1 VSERERASLTRIVED
16 AAPNVLRVAL
26 YQATC
31 NEELTTMGVIDVAA
45 RGGAFRAK
53 ALAPEHHARVR
64 ELAVEYLLGL
74 DGAPSHGHAALD
86 VAEAKE
92 LMEIMS
98 GEPLPDEEIP
108 FRIEELAFGA
118 FPRGVEWSDPDTVEI
133 PDDFSVVIIGAG
145 FSGVAMAIQL
155 ERLGIPY
162 RVLERQ
168 AEIGGTWNWNRY
180 PGARVDTTS
189 FIYQFTF
196 EKDHEW
202 DEYFAT
208 QSQVK
213 GYIDAVARKH
223 GVRRRIE
230 FSTTMT
236 RAVFDEDASQWV
248 LTAQKE
254 GGEPETIRASVVI
267 AASGL
272 FSTAKDLDL
281 PGISEFEGEVF
292 HTTDLTSDFDATRRR
307 IAFLGNGS
315 TGVQLMPELAPAAE
329 KLYVFVRT
337 PQWIGPMENYRER
350 VPDGTKWLLKN
361 FPGYWNWYRYE
372 RILASLNAMRLQEL
386 DGRWQEG
393 GGRVSEVNDKFTDI
407 LKTYMSEQLQ
417 GDERYLAMLTPDYPP
432 YARRM
437 IVDNGWYAALT
448 RPNVELITGGVASLS
463 AKGVVTADGTTVEV
477 DTVIAASGFNVE
489 RYLWPAEYL
498 GRDGRSIETL
508 WRQTGPHAFLGMLV
522 PGFPNLFI
530 MYGPN
535 SQPRAGSTQSA
546 IEQWVRYA
554 TRAVMRMIE
563 TSSRTVEVDESTAA
577 KYNAA
582 MDEAM
587 DTLVWT
593 QVGERNYYV
602 GQNGRQFVN
611 APWTNAE
618 YHRYFNQDPGVD
630 LTFLPGSTPPLDGS

>member
-1 VSERERASLTRIVED
+1 VSKWDGASLARIVED
-16 AAPNVLRVAL
+16 AEPNVLRLAL
-26 YQATC
+26 YQATR
-31 NEELTTMGVIDVAA
+31 NAELTTMGVIDVAA

-74 DGAPSHGHAALD
+74 GD
-86 VAEAKE
+86 VPPRDYSAVIGFAEAKE

-118 FPRGVEWSDPDTVEI
+118 FPRGVEWAQSDAIEV
-133 PDDFSVVIIGAG
+133 PDDFSVVIVGAG

-155 ERLGIPY
+155 QRLGVPY

-168 AEIGGTWNWNRY
+168 DGIGGTWNWNRY

-208 QSQVK
+208 QRQVK
-213 GYIDAVARKH
+213 AYLDAVAQKN
-223 GVRRRIE
+223 GVFPRIE
-230 FSTTMT
+230 FNTTMT
-236 RAVFDEDASQWV
+236 RAVFDEDAAQWV
-248 LTAQKE
+248 LTAQTAD
-254 GGEPETIRASVVI
+254 GETETIRASVVI

-272 FSTAKDLDL
+272 FSTAKDVDL
-281 PGISEFEGEVF
+281 PGMSKFEGEVF
-292 HTTDLTSDFDATRRR
+292 HTTDLPPDFDATGRR
-307 IAFLGNGS
+307 IAFFGNGS
-315 TGVQLMPELAPAAE
+315 TGVQLMPELAPDAE
-329 KLYVFVRT
+329 KLYAFVRT
-337 PQWIGPMENYRER
+337 PQWIGPMENYREN
-350 VPDGTKWLLKN
+350 VPDGTRWLLKN
-361 FPGYWNWYRYE
+361 FPGYWNWNRYA

-386 DGRWQEG
+386 DREWQQG
-393 GGRVSEVNDKFTDI
+393 GGRVSELNDKFTGI
-407 LKTYMSEQLQ
+407 LLNYMSEQLQ
-417 GDERYLAMLTPDYPP
+417 GDEDYIAKLTPDYPP

-437 IVDNGWYAALT
+437 IVDNGWYAALK
-448 RPNVELITGGVASLS
+448 RPNVELITEGVSELS
-463 AKGVVTADGTTVEV
+463 AKGVVTSDGTTIEV

-489 RYLWPAEYL
+489 RYLWPSEYL
-498 GRDGRSIETL
+498 GRGGQSIETL
-508 WRQTGPHAFLGMLV
+508 WKATGPHAFLGMLV

-546 IEQWVRYA
+546 IEQWVRYSA
-554 TRAVMRMIE
+554 RALMAMIE
-563 TSSRTVEVDESTAA
+563 TKARTVEVDESVSAE
-577 KYNAA
+577 YNACMDDA
-582 MDEAM
+582 MDE
-587 DTLVWT
+587 LVWT

-618 YHRYFNQDPGVD
+618 YHRYFARDPQDE
-630 LTFLPGSTPPLDGS
+630 LTFR